1 MNHQN
6 QQNGMNT
13 KTKINLKNKLML
25 AGIALLLAVVCN
37 SCDPN
42 DDDTGTDGTSGATS
56 SNLTT
61 PKQSEI
67 QFYWNC

>member
-6 QQNGMNT
+6 QQNGM

>member
-6 QQNGMNT
+6 QLSGMNT
-13 KTKINLKNKLML
+13 KTKISLKNKPML
-25 AGIALLLAVVCN
+25 AGIALLLALVCN
-37 SCDPN
+37 SCDPD

-56 SNLTT
+56 SNLST
-61 PKQSEI
+61 PKQSEL

>member
-6 QQNGMNT
+6 QLSEMNT
-13 KTKINLKNKLML
+13 KTKISLENKLML